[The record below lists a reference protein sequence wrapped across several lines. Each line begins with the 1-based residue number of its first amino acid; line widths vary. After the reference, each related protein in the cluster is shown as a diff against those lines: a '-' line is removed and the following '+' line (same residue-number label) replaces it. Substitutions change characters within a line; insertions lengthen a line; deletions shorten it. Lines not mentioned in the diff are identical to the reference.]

1 MNLRRLTPFI
11 FTSLILSGCNNQTP
25 TASCSSPD
33 TQKSINTLLTE
44 QAEKLTVEK
53 RYDQYDGS
61 FVFGATKIRASLA
74 QIEFM
79 IENVNTVNQDVNSS
93 KSTCN
98 GLLKVTVPPAIL
110 NDAIIARDSQQQP
123 KIAQYAKQLNIE
135 NNSNVFT
142 QMINYSVKPAGK
154 NKEPLVEFETSAWVH
169 LLDEITTA
177 ALLKPTVDSQE
188 TFYIEKDEQ
197 PKLQRES
204 VQSEAE
210 TVADL
215 NNDKIRALQV
225 KHNLEKL
232 NQEIL
237 EAEQIEKEQGT
248 ARATEKPVSLSPPN
262 YPSFNCAT
270 VTKPTEITICNNPA
284 LATLD
289 VENMKIY
296 KNAKNTDPV
305 ITKKIWMDSIK
316 SKYACGTDIDCIT
329 NIYKKSIRNYGCVAD
344 KALDCKD

>member
-1 MNLRRLTPFI
+1 MNLKRLTPFI
-11 FTSLILSGCNNQTP
+11 FASLILSGCNNQTP

-33 TQKSINTLLTE
+33 TQKLINTLLTE

-74 QIEFM
+74 QIQ
-79 IENVNTVNQDVNSS
+79 IILENVNTVNQDVNSS

-98 GLLKVTVPPAIL
+98 GLLNVTVPPAIL
-110 NDAIIARDSQQQP
+110 NDANIARDSQQQP

-135 NNSNVFT
+135 SNSNVFT

-169 LLDEITTA
+169 LLDEITTS

-197 PKLQRES
+197 PEQHEP
-204 VQSEAE
+204 VQSEAD
-210 TVADL
+210 ANLD
-215 NNDKIRALQV
+215 NDKIKALQV

-248 ARATEKPVSLSPPN
+248 AQATEKPVYLIPTN

-296 KNAKNTDPV
+296 KIAKNTDPV
-305 ITKKIWMDSIK
+305 ITKEIWMNSIK

-344 KALDCKD
+344 KALYCTD